1 MFHEITHKVNLIDLL
16 ELDSSFNILIY
27 KEQIYSV
34 AELYALIENVG
45 TEELQNRL
53 GNTGVHALLDWFNI
67 TSTRT
72 LRRTVKKYLPYLTS
86 EYGNPSSKYYPL
98 AQNAQQAVE
107 ESRAKVAA
115 LIHAKPEE
123 IIFTCGST
131 ESSNMIIKGVA
142 DYKKYYEKLGNH
154 IRPTG
159 GNKQLKY
166 LFSVLT
172 EHISWFEQ
180 GASGHPKPEKSNI
193 INYDTITIEHISP
206 QSPSGTSIFTG
217 DDIHKLK
224 NLTLLTPP
232 ENDLAANKDYAAKKP
247 IYVNSTYKLNTFF
260 ESIDTWNVRASE
272 QWETHLIDMA
282 CKIFV
287 V

>member
-1 MFHEITHKVNLIDLL
+1 MLQYSPFCLAYLLSGPFLSFSQHSKNERDELNNKLRQYDRTKNEYSRIIRDYVENLMPFYITYDLSCEIDTQLPR
-16 ELDSSFNILIY
+16 
-27 KEQIYSV
+27 
-34 AELYALIENVG
+34 
-45 TEELQNRL
+45 EER
-53 GNTGVHALLDWFNI
+53 
-67 TSTRT
+67 
-72 LRRTVKKYLPYLTS
+72 
-86 EYGNPSSKYYPL
+86 
-98 AQNAQQAVE
+98 
-107 ESRAKVAA
+107 
-115 LIHAKPEE
+115 
-123 IIFTCGST
+123 
-131 ESSNMIIKGVA
+131 M
-142 DYKKYYEKLGNH
+142 
-154 IRPTG
+154 
-159 GNKQLKY
+159 
-166 LFSVLT
+166 
-172 EHISWFEQ
+172 HISWLEQ

>member
-1 MFHEITHKVNLIDLL
+1 MAAAKL
-16 ELDSSFNILIY
+16 EQKKF
-27 KEQIYSV
+27 
-34 AELYALIENVG
+34 AELTYMLEKFMFRHKSVCNLGHQKLSELFMKEAVKIRENPTEYRVSFLRAQLRGIIASECTDEVFKVG
-45 TEELQNRL
+45 
-53 GNTGVHALLDWFNI
+53 
-67 TSTRT
+67 
-72 LRRTVKKYLPYLTS
+72 
-86 EYGNPSSKYYPL
+86 L
-98 AQNAQQAVE
+98 A
-107 ESRAKVAA
+107 
-115 LIHAKPEE
+115 
-123 IIFTCGST
+123 
-131 ESSNMIIKGVA
+131 NMR
-142 DYKKYYEKLGNH
+142 Y
-154 IRPTG
+154 RPTG

>member
-1 MFHEITHKVNLIDLL
+1 M
-16 ELDSSFNILIY
+16 
-27 KEQIYSV
+27 
-34 AELYALIENVG
+34 
-45 TEELQNRL
+45 